1 MSKPKSSQYKASPV
15 EKINAAIALKDKQ
28 RFRQK
33 FSPVLQKYVEGAFQD
48 EGSLQAVA
56 EGRAQA
62 DTMQVLTD
70 RPSLRAVQSV
80 DSQADLAAAA
90 SAQQL
95 QAATQGLT
103 AARSDQV
110 TGIKMA
116 NQMATQ
122 TASGLSQA
130 SKIATTATLAKAKA
144 KQTRTSGLIKA
155 GTILGK
161 QMGSNFQDI
170 RALKAAGAK
179 FGEGTGLRDGIGGV
193 FGGILSGG
201 KVSGLGSFNIL
212 GGRGGMQIGGNSG
225 GGGGGGGGF
234 GF

>member
-1 MSKPKSSQYKASPV
+1 MQ
-15 EKINAAIALKDKQ
+15 DKK
-28 RFRQK
+28 RFREK
-33 FSPVLQKYVEGAFQD
+33 FSPVLQEYVKGAFKD

-62 DTMQVLTD
+62 DTMQILTD
-70 RPSLRAVQSV
+70 RPTLRAVQSV

-179 FGEGTGLRDGIGGV
+179 FGEGTGLRAGIGGI
-193 FGGILSGG
+193 FGGILTGG
-201 KVSGLGSFNIL
+201 RVSGFGNLNIL
-212 GGRGGMQIGGNSG
+212 GGRGTYETGGSSGSGGNSG
-225 GGGGGGGGF
+225 TGSF
-234 GF
+234 

>member
-1 MSKPKSSQYKASPV
+1 MQ
-15 EKINAAIALKDKQ
+15 DKK
-28 RFRQK
+28 RFREK
-33 FSPVLQKYVEGAFQD
+33 FSPVLQEYVKGAFKD

-62 DTMQVLTD
+62 DTMQILTD
-70 RPSLRAVQSV
+70 RPTLKAVQSV

-95 QAATQGLT
+95 QAAAQGLT

-130 SKIATTATLAKAKA
+130 SKIATTETLARAKA

-161 QMGSNFQDI
+161 QAGSNFRDVQ
-170 RALKAAGAK
+170 ALKAAG
-179 FGEGTGLRDGIGGV
+179 FTMGSDGLRSTLGSV
-193 FGGILSGG
+193 FGGVLKGA
-201 KVSGLGSFNIL
+201 KVT
-212 GGRGGMQIGGNSG
+212 GGNLGNIFNPGGSG
-225 GGGGGGGGF
+225 N
-234 GF
+234 

>member
-1 MSKPKSSQYKASPV
+1 LSKPKAGQYKASPV
-15 EKINAAIALKDKQ
+15 EKINAAIAMQDKK
-28 RFRQK
+28 RFREK
-33 FSPVLQKYVEGAFQD
+33 FSPVLQEYVKGAFKD

-62 DTMQVLTD
+62 DTMQILTD
-70 RPSLRAVQSV
+70 RPTLKAVQSV
-80 DSQADLAAAA
+80 DAQADLAAAA

-95 QAATQGLT
+95 QASAQGLT

-130 SKIATTATLAKAKA
+130 SKIATTETLARAKA

-161 QMGSNFQDI
+161 QMGSNFQDA
-170 RALKAAGAK
+170 RALQGALPKAVLQKANVR
-179 FGEGTGLRDGIGGV
+179 TGIGAV
-193 FGGILSGG
+193 FGGVMGRGFDS
-201 KVSGLGSFNIL
+201 SGLGGGLSNIYNP
-212 GGRGGMQIGGNSG
+212 GG
-225 GGGGGGGGF
+225 
-234 GF
+234 

>member
-15 EKINAAIALKDKQ
+15 EKINAAIAMQDKK
-28 RFRQK
+28 RFREK
-33 FSPVLQKYVEGAFQD
+33 FSPVLQEYVKGAFKD

-70 RPSLRAVQSV
+70 RPTLRAVQSV

-130 SKIATTATLAKAKA
+130 SKIATTETLAKAKA

-161 QMGSNFQDI
+161 QMGSNFQDVK
-170 RALKAAGAK
+170 ALEGAG
-179 FGEGTGLRDGIGGV
+179 FTMGTGGLRTTLGAVFGGV
-193 FGGILSGG
+193 FKGG
-201 KVSGLGSFNIL
+201 KIT
-212 GGRGGMQIGGNSG
+212 GGNLGNIYNPG
-225 GGGGGGGGF
+225 G
-234 GF
+234 

>member
-1 MSKPKSSQYKASPV
+1 MQ
-15 EKINAAIALKDKQ
+15 DKK
-28 RFRQK
+28 RFREK
-33 FSPVLQKYVEGAFQD
+33 FSPVLQEYVKGAFKD

-70 RPSLRAVQSV
+70 RPTLRAVQSV

-130 SKIATTATLAKAKA
+130 SKIATTETLAKAKA

-161 QMGSNFQDI
+161 QMGSNFQDVK
-170 RALKAAGAK
+170 ALEGAG
-179 FGEGTGLRDGIGGV
+179 FTMGTGGLRTTLGAVFGGV
-193 FGGILSGG
+193 FKGG
-201 KVSGLGSFNIL
+201 KIT
-212 GGRGGMQIGGNSG
+212 GGNLGNIYNPG
-225 GGGGGGGGF
+225 G
-234 GF
+234 